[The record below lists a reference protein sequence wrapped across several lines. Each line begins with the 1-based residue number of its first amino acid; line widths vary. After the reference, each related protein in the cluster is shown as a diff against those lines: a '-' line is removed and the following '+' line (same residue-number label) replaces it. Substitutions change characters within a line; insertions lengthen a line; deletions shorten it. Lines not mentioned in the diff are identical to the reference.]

1 MNQFQCFVLT
11 IMFSKDMV
19 MIILENTC
27 TEVTNR
33 WYINSIVKKKKTV
46 WIYRP
51 LAICGDVFCDN
62 WITRES

>member
-1 MNQFQCFVLT
+1 
-11 IMFSKDMV
+11 